1 MLLLRLEQ
9 NQEFSDNLKLDIET
23 RNCRLP
29 DFKRVSGYLIWERDF
44 PRTTSLKI
52 KRNVLAE
59 EVGRAVER
67 SAVVDL

>member
-1 MLLLRLEQ
+1 MEQ
-9 NQEFSDNLKLDIET
+9 NQEFSDGLKLDIET
-23 RNCRLP
+23 RNCRLA
-29 DFKRVSGYLIWERDF
+29 DYKRVGGYLVWEKDF